1 MRPSRLGVKHT
12 TGSMCNDAALPP
24 VPTCLPKQFERKI
37 RMVGRQAGCYHPS
50 MLLDALPTDDG
61 RWTAVLDRDL
71 AADGRFVYAV
81 ASTRIYCRP
90 SCPSRRP
97 HRRQVRFFA
106 TPAAAEAEGYR
117 ACRRCRPGEAET
129 EAVRRV
135 REAQRYLDG
144 HLDETVTLERLGRA
158 VGMSPYH
165 LQRTF
170 KRLTGV
176 TPRAY
181 AGARRM
187 ERMKGRLKHGDSV
200 SRATYEAGYSSS
212 SRAYDHSRARL
223 GMTPG
228 SYQRG
233 GPGVQIRFTTVPT
246 ALGTVLVAATD
257 RGLCSVTLGDD
268 AVALETA
275 LRSEYPAARIERQD
289 EQLRDWARTVVARM
303 AGDEAERLPLDVRGT
318 TFQWRVWEA
327 LQRIPR
333 GATRSYAEI
342 ARELGPPSAARAVAR
357 ACASNR
363 LAVVIPCHRVVRE
376 DGGLGGYRW
385 GMERKRELLR
395 TEKTER

>member
-1 MRPSRLGVKHT
+1 
-12 TGSMCNDAALPP
+12 
-24 VPTCLPKQFERKI
+24 
-37 RMVGRQAGCYHPS
+37 
-50 MLLDALPTDDG
+50 MLLDASPADDS
-61 RWTAVLDRDL
+61 RWTAVLGRDA

-97 HRRQVRFFA
+97 HRRHVRFFA
-106 TPAAAEAEGYR
+106 SPAAAEAEGYR
-117 ACRRCRPGEAET
+117 ACLRCRPREADT
-129 EAVRRV
+129 DAVRRV

-144 HLDETVTLERLGRA
+144 HLDETVTLVRLGQA

-181 AGARRM
+181 TGARRM
-187 ERMKGRLKHGDSV
+187 ERMKSRLKEGDSV
-200 SRATYEAGYSSS
+200 TRATYEAGYSSP

-233 GPGVQIRFTTVPT
+233 GRGVQIRFTTVAT
-246 ALGTVLVAATD
+246 ALGAALVAATD
-257 RGLCSVTLGDD
+257 RGLCAVTLGDD
-268 AVALETA
+268 AGALEAA
-275 LRSEYPAARIERQD
+275 LRREYPAARIERRD
-289 EQLRDWARTVVARM
+289 EELHAWAGAVVARL

-327 LQRIPR
+327 LQKIPR
-333 GATRSYAEI
+333 GATRSYAQI
-342 ARELGPPSAARAVAR
+342 ARDLGQPAAARAVAR

-363 LAVVIPCHRVVRE
+363 LALVIPCHRVVRE

-385 GMERKRELLR
+385 GTERKRELLAAEAGPR
-395 TEKTER
+395 PSHPERSEGDMRRVMPPSLRSG